1 MSLEPP
7 DLPDL
12 PDYRVFRTSEV
23 PPPPRMKFGRGEP
36 LNLPFDKLTKV
47 GHWFLVPAISGGDA
61 NERKREKMRYYN
73 AAFRHSRGDMQF
85 KFLKIDQ
92 RFARQLGRPELEGR
106 WGIWR
111 VK

>member
-1 MSLEPP
+1 M
-7 DLPDL
+7 
-12 PDYRVFRTSEV
+12 
-23 PPPPRMKFGRGEP
+23 PPPPMKEFRGHAP
-36 LNLPFDKLTKV
+36 VNLPFDKLIKV
-47 GHWFLVPAISGGDA
+47 GHWFLVPVFPGDA
-61 NERKREKMRYYN
+61 HERKREKMKYYN
-73 AAFRHSRGDMQF
+73 ATFRHSRGDMQF